1 MDLIEKIN
9 TLLNATINAKLPHWE
24 RRSALEQLEQ
34 EQLAA
39 IRRALAEVEIRERD
53 MAERLKTEQVQAE
66 EAAQRG
72 NPDEQRAHERPRQ
85 HHLGDALKI
94 EQERDDRH
102 PVHQVAQTQGDR
114 IGPAEL
120 AQRGRPDVKAELAGE
135 QECRD
140 RVAQNACDHGVL
152 ESVPEVVHADDR
164 ACRQEHDQNVQP
176 AEQLE
181 LAGVLLIEQEHGH
194 FLAVRRGT

>member
-53 MAERLKTEQVQAE
+53 MADRLKTEQVQAE

-72 NPDEQRAHERPRQ
+72 NPDEQRAHERR
-85 HHLGDALKI
+85 A
-94 EQERDDRH
+94 
-102 PVHQVAQTQGDR
+102 
-114 IGPAEL
+114 AEL
-120 AQRGRPDVKAELAGE
+120 EHYLRNESLQAINMEEKLAALEEKLAQAKEAVEKEARKAAARDEEASKILGAAPATTTNSTPQIPPAPTVIKPEFADDAPDVAARKSRLS
-135 QECRD
+135 D
-140 RVAQNACDHGVL
+140 
-152 ESVPEVVHADDR
+152 
-164 ACRQEHDQNVQP
+164 
-176 AEQLE
+176 
-181 LAGVLLIEQEHGH
+181 
-194 FLAVRRGT
+194 